1 MEEDIIQIQRNIKK
15 YYLSTKKI
23 NTLPEKYIGVQLKK
37 IGGLSNVN
45 YSGIIKDMSTNQKI
59 VQVLYRKFGAL
70 SESVNHELEVTIIN
84 YLAKRGYG
92 PKLLY
97 EVPGDY
103 RISEFLVGTTTIP
116 KEKTFDQKLLD
127 KLYTILNI
135 FTSISYTYKYSI
147 NGDDILLNPVDDD
160 IKEKRVDVSKN
171 QYQNCVIDWLERAKS
186 IFKVFKDQF
195 LQKYTKEKN
204 KKEYDDVEMVQ
215 YYLDNFKELF
225 CENFPKEGFLALNHN
240 DTHRL
245 NVLVRKSDQKLF
257 LIDQE
262 FSFLNLPGND
272 ITNYL
277 NESLYNYEPEYYC
290 LLDKIDFDK
299 TYPYYEKFIELYIQ
313 SHKFL
318 EKEKGGKEFIK
329 MIKTKKYFIQVTNII
344 NLYWFL
350 WSFCYTDFP
359 TWDKDH
365 YGEYYFVH
373 GVDRLKFYLAGMKAI
388 ETLK

>member
-186 IFKVFKDQF
+186 MI
-195 LQKYTKEKN
+195 
-204 KKEYDDVEMVQ
+204 
-215 YYLDNFKELF
+215 
-225 CENFPKEGFLALNHN
+225 
-240 DTHRL
+240 
-245 NVLVRKSDQKLF
+245 
-257 LIDQE
+257 
-262 FSFLNLPGND
+262 LNLPPKYTEGFARVSVKAFNRLPLPPAK
-272 ITNYL
+272 INAIVCLTTSRAFSICY
-277 NESLYNYEPEYYC
+277 SL
-290 LLDKIDFDK
+290 
-299 TYPYYEKFIELYIQ
+299 
-313 SHKFL
+313 
-318 EKEKGGKEFIK
+318 
-329 MIKTKKYFIQVTNII
+329 
-344 NLYWFL
+344 
-350 WSFCYTDFP
+350 
-359 TWDKDH
+359 
-365 YGEYYFVH
+365 
-373 GVDRLKFYLAGMKAI
+373 
-388 ETLK
+388 